1 MLPPILG
8 EYQTPPHDFLC
19 QTSWQ
24 LLAVQPPRW
33 PLYAWTPPSSRAQDR
48 SLKVAL
54 KPSQSASQQN
64 GPFQTKRHYQRKL
77 WGFLQRFPH
86 DGGVAPEIQSNT
98 NRPRN
103 SLVCRPSGA
112 KKKKKM
118 LSRDKSVRKYG
129 LPWFFPIWR
138 NLLTV
143 LWFYFWIPYAIKL
156 WPKPTLCS
164 GIFSVQDLLP
174 LTYSLQFYCFS
185 SLSIIAPVIFFGGWG
200 RG

>member
-112 KKKKKM
+112 KKKKKCYQETKVSGNTVY
-118 LSRDKSVRKYG
+118 LDSSQFEEIYSRCCDFTFGFHMQSNCGLNLHSVRESFRFKICYH
-129 LPWFFPIWR
+129 LPI
-138 NLLTV
+138 
-143 LWFYFWIPYAIKL
+143 
-156 WPKPTLCS
+156 LCS
-164 GIFSVQDLLP
+164 STVFPHSAL
-174 LTYSLQFYCFS
+174 
-185 SLSIIAPVIFFGGWG
+185 
-200 RG
+200 

>member
-112 KKKKKM
+112 KKKK
-118 LSRDKSVRKYG
+118 
-129 LPWFFPIWR
+129 
-138 NLLTV
+138 N
-143 LWFYFWIPYAIKL
+143 AIKRQ
-156 WPKPTLCS
+156 KCQEIRFTLILPNLKKS
-164 GIFSVQDLLP
+164 THGVVILL
-174 LTYSLQFYCFS
+174 LD
-185 SLSIIAPVIFFGGWG
+185 SICNQIVA
-200 RG
+200 